1 MDLARYDQQTR
12 EMMRTMMMKAAAVHG
27 KQSRP
32 LYLHN
37 TGATDDDDVKGEHPL
52 YQSSAIADSLDPQR
66 MSTAQ
71 VHLGV

>member
-12 EMMRTMMMKAAAVHG
+12 EMMMTMMKKAAAVHG

-37 TGATDDDDVKGEHPL
+37 RPTGATDDDDVKGEHPL

-71 VHLGV
+71 VHL